1 MNENKTVEYE
11 IIDNIG
17 IIKGINP
24 PVNALSHSVRL
35 GLINSLTELN
45 NNQKVEGIVLIG
57 DGRTFFAG
65 ADISEFGKPMQQ
77 PDLNSVIKTFEES
90 KKPVVAALHG
100 TPLGGGLELAMGC
113 NYRVAISST
122 KLGLPEVKLGII
134 PGAGGTQ
141 RLPRLAGVEKA
152 LSMITSGI
160 PIIASDALNS
170 GIIEEVFEDALI
182 ANAITFIKSKLQQE
196 NHPVASKLKDKIS
209 NINNDIFLEFSKK
222 IKNKL
227 RGRNS
232 PLCAI

>member
-17 IIKGINP
+17 IIKGLNP

-113 NYRVAISST
+113 HYRVALDST
-122 KLGLPEVKLGII
+122 RMGLPEVKLGII

-141 RLPRLAGVEKA
+141 RLPRLVGVDMS
-152 LSMITSGI
+152 LRMITTGN
-160 PIIASDALNS
+160 PITAYEAKEHGL
-170 GIIEEVFEDALI
+170 IEEVFDSNLLSNSKE
-182 ANAITFIKSKLQQE
+182 FIE
-196 NHPVASKLKDKIS
+196 
-209 NINNDIFLEFSKK
+209 KK
-222 IKNKL
+222 IK
-227 RGRNS
+227 S
-232 PLCAI
+232 A